1 MLKKVLTITMVTP
14 IFQVTPTNGEYKI
27 KINNGGLIAYNA
39 YYANVYYHLQDDIG
53 VWHCESNVLISF
65 SLLMQYHLLITGTS
79 TNITDGFAIKF
90 LKNSSTGQPIFNF
103 SVEPTVLS

>member
-1 MLKKVLTITMVTP
+1 
-14 IFQVTPTNGEYKI
+14 
-27 KINNGGLIAYNA
+27 
-39 YYANVYYHLQDDIG
+39 
-53 VWHCESNVLISF
+53 
-65 SLLMQYHLLITGTS
+65 MQYHLLITGTS